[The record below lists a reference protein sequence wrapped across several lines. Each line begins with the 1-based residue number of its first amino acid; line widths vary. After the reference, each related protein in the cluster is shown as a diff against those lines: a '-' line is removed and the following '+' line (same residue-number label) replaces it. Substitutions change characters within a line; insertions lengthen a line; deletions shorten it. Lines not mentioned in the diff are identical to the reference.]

1 MIVVSASEQMIFNFS
16 FFFVIGRQDII
27 INSQVLPNDNLDQSK
42 GMTKKSERLSNIR
55 TKHIKLTLPIDKD
68 IKQPD

>member
-1 MIVVSASEQMIFNFS
+1 ML
-16 FFFVIGRQDII
+16 GRQDII

-55 TKHIKLTLPIDKD
+55 TQHIKLTLPIDKD
-68 IKQPD
+68 IKQPKLMSDHQNNEQYMYK

>member
-1 MIVVSASEQMIFNFS
+1 MIVVSASEQMIFNIS
-16 FFFVIGRQDII
+16 FFFVTGRQDII
-27 INSQVLPNDNLDQSK
+27 INSQVLRNDNLDQSK

-55 TKHIKLTLPIDKD
+55 TQHIKLTLPIDKD